1 MIAFQEPET
10 TRHPADSDLERFMQ
24 GTLSPE
30 ARRDVV
36 RHLLTRCP
44 QCLQVTL
51 QLWRIGDKAPLKP
64 STPLISGRPSG
75 NDSNHRRAKG

>member
-1 MIAFQEPET
+1 MIALEEPEPNW
-10 TRHPADSDLERFMQ
+10 HPAESDLERFMQ

-44 QCLQVTL
+44 QCLKVTSD
-51 QLWRIGDKAPLKP
+51 LWRIGDKAPLKP
-64 STPLISGRPSG
+64 PKAAHLGRHSG
-75 NDSNHRRAKG
+75 NDPSRRQAEG

>member
-1 MIAFQEPET
+1 LIAFLEPEP
-10 TRHPADSDLERFMQ
+10 TRHPADSDLERFMR

-44 QCLQVTL
+44 QCLQVTSE
-51 QLWRIGDKAPLKP
+51 LWRCRDKAPLKP
-64 STPLISGRPSG
+64 SIQLISRRHSG
-75 NDSNHRRAKG
+75 NDPGRRRAKR